1 MIVVVA
7 LVHSS
12 VGHRCFGDPFIGFS
26 SVCRCSMLSLF
37 CRVHLASVGGL
48 VVHFSIGHQ
57 CVGDLSLSW
66 TVVFYGHMEVS
77 SSPILMSHFGIPVH
91 IFPIGSLTMMSPPIA

>member
-1 MIVVVA
+1 MIIRVL
-7 LVHSS
+7 LVHCSF
-12 VGHRCFGDPFIGFS
+12 GHQCLGDPSIGSS

-57 CVGDLSLSW
+57 CVGDPSLSW
-66 TVVFYGHMEVS
+66 TVVFPGSIFHLIVEFGHRSVGD
-77 SSPILMSHFGIPVH
+77 P
-91 IFPIGSLTMMSPPIA
+91 SLG